1 MRKIKIIALLL
12 TIIMLFC
19 ACAEKAQ
26 PAEAPE
32 SSVPVVT
39 EAPIDTPEVT
49 EAPAPSQAPETPE
62 PTEEAEPEI
71 EPEPEPLDSPEPIPE
86 PEGTVE
92 PTPAPTPTPEPEA
105 EAEVQAD
112 PTPESTPE
120 PAPESTPEPTP
131 ESAPE
136 PTPEPTPEPA
146 PEPTPE
152 PEPYSQKTDDTV
164 LSITGTALSRE
175 WYFTLAELQ
184 NLGCTYEGDYFSRGK
199 EPQEMTTHFIG
210 IELAPFFRDVLGLD
224 SYKKAVFTSTDGY
237 KCALGKSAV
246 EMTYI
251 SEKDSSA
258 QLPMI
263 LAWSEDDAAI
273 TLRLVMGQ
281 SIEGEYNRTN
291 WVRSVCEVEIR
302 AE

>member
-32 SSVPVVT
+32 APAPTAT

-71 EPEPEPLDSPEPIPE
+71 EAEPEPLDSPEAIPE

-92 PTPAPTPTPEPEA
+92 PTPAPAPTPTPEPEA

-120 PAPESTPEPTP
+120 PAPEPTPEPTP
-131 ESAPE
+131 ES
-136 PTPEPTPEPA
+136 A

-251 SEKDSSA
+251 NEKDSSA

>member
-39 EAPIDTPEVT
+39 EAPIDTPEVA

-92 PTPAPTPTPEPEA
+92 PTPAPTPTPEPDA
-105 EAEVQAD
+105 EAEVQAG

-131 ESAPE
+131 ES
-136 PTPEPTPEPA
+136 A

-251 SEKDSSA
+251 NEKDSSA

>member
-71 EPEPEPLDSPEPIPE
+71 EAEPEPLDSPEAIPE

-92 PTPAPTPTPEPEA
+92 PTPAPAPTPTPEPEA

-120 PAPESTPEPTP
+120 PAPEPTPEPTP
-131 ESAPE
+131 ES
-136 PTPEPTPEPA
+136 A

-251 SEKDSSA
+251 NEKDSSA